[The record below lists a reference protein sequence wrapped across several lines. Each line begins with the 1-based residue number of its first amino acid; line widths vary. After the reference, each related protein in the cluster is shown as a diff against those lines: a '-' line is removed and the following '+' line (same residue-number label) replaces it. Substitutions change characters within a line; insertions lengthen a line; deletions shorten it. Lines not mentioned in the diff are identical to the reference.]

1 MADQRETENRIIR
14 AATDVFLEKG
24 RDGARMQDIADRAG
38 INKALL
44 HYYFR
49 SKNRLYEKV
58 FESIVEF
65 FLSHLL
71 EAAQMQNDLSQMLRS
86 FINEYI
92 DTLARHPQVVRFVL
106 WEIRHGGENFARAAK
121 KVFEKHGYTTIPLIA
136 KTREAVES
144 GKIRP
149 VDPVHFTL
157 SLLGMCLYP
166 FIARPIIERVIP
178 GVEVFSPDFLR
189 CRKEEVFH
197 LVWEGIQPETKSEN

>member
-1 MADQRETENRIIR
+1 MTDQSETENRIIQ

-58 FESIVEF
+58 FESVVEF
-65 FLSHLL
+65 FLRHLL
-71 EAAQMQNDLSQMLRS
+71 EAAQVQQDLPQMLRS

-92 DTLARHPQVVRFVL
+92 DTLARHPQVVQFVL

-121 KVFEKHGYTTIPLIA
+121 KVFENHGYTTIPLIA
-136 KTREAVES
+136 KTREALER
-144 GKIRP
+144 GEIRP

-157 SLLGMCLYP
+157 SLIGMCLYP
-166 FIARPIIERVIP
+166 FIARPVIERVIP
-178 GVEVFSPDFLR
+178 GVEVRSPAFLER
-189 CRKEEVFH
+189 RKEEIFR
-197 LVWEGIQPETKSEN
+197 LVWEGIQPET